1 MSPAQKS
8 DVLSEAAKA
17 APPVAITTAVTIGGL
32 TLNEWVAIAT
42 LLYVVLQSGWLIWKW
57 YHAIKE
63 RKDKASEES

>member
-17 APPVAITTAVTIGGL
+17 APPIAITTAVTIGGL

-63 RKDKASEES
+63 RKDKVSEES

>member
-63 RKDKASEES
+63 RKDKVSEES